1 MNSRFNLHHSLFIG
15 FCATLLVVI
24 KSMLRMKLGFSGH
37 SMFLMSVF
45 YLVCYGA
52 TNKVGSM
59 TLCGLLAG
67 MLAMILGVRKGGLFI
82 LLKFTLPAIA
92 MDIGL
97 LFIATLFSLR
107 VRLIL
112 LVSIGSVAWALKSG
126 VQDILLGMD
135 INIVLIQFGINCL
148 SGGAFA
154 VLGALLVPLILKRLD
169 AHDLLIKNGMRD
181 K

>member
-24 KSMLRMKLGFSGH
+24 KSMLRMKLGLSGH
-37 SMFLMSVF
+37 SMFLMSLF

-52 TNKVGSM
+52 TNKVGSI

-67 MLAMILGVRKGGLFI
+67 MLAMILGIGKGGFFI
-82 LLKFTLPAIA
+82 VLKFTLPAIA

-97 LFIATLFSLR
+97 FFIGNLFSLKL
-107 VRLIL
+107 RLIL
-112 LVSIGSVAWALKSG
+112 LALIGSIAWAVKSG
-126 VQDILLGMD
+126 VQDFLVGMD
-135 INIVLIQFGINCL
+135 IKIVLIQFGINSL
-148 SGGAFA
+148 SGSAFA
-154 VLGALLVPLILKRLD
+154 ILGALLVPLILKRLD